1 MPPHVPARFPAD
13 DITAPALPTGSALP
27 PDVLAEL
34 PEEAAFTVWQVLRCV
49 VLWTGEPE
57 PRRAT
62 MFNRPYMRE
71 WEQRLLTAEL
81 DTDARF
87 PLAVIV
93 GELARATPDAGRL
106 SWACVCVA
114 DWALGRGAH
123 RAALAF
129 AEAAARAAPDH
140 PRYAWVAGRLMRSHG
155 DPRAAERWL
164 RRALRLAIAQRDW
177 ETQARTLISLGN
189 LFIDIGKMPAARD
202 FHARALRISRRWR
215 LREQEGMALHDLF
228 VIATEEG
235 NRAEA
240 EALARDAL
248 AAYGDADARICK
260 LAHDVAYAWMLQGN
274 FHRALHVFEALRPQ
288 FPWPDEQLRIV
299 ANMAR
304 AAAGI
309 GDEARF
315 HRMREEAEG
324 LRPRLVS
331 HETHASALLE
341 IAHGAASLGDVE
353 IALAAAHAAREV
365 AVERREANVRV
376 RAEALLETLAGA
388 RPTGTERMS
397 PVAGASTERL
407 AEELTLALTRA
418 LAVASAQESGGGAAS
433 LASEYGAGADLLAP
447 PPGKRRG
454 GARRA
459 AKGG

>member
-1 MPPHVPARFPAD
+1 MPPHVPIRFPAA
-13 DITAPALPTGSALP
+13 DIPAPALPTGSALP

-49 VLWTGEPE
+49 SLWAGEVE

-62 MFNRPYMRE
+62 MFNRAYMRQ

-93 GELARATPDAGRL
+93 GELARATPGASRL

-155 DPRAAERWL
+155 DARAAERWL

-189 LFIDIGKMPAARD
+189 LFIDIGKMPAARE
-202 FHARALRISRRWR
+202 FHSRALRISRRWR
-215 LREQEGMALHDLF
+215 LREQEAMALHDLF

-235 NRAEA
+235 SRAEA

-260 LAHDVAYAWMLQGN
+260 LAHDVAYAWMLQGH

-304 AAAGI
+304 AAAGN
-309 GDEARF
+309 GDEALF
-315 HRMREEAEG
+315 HRMREEAEA
-324 LRPRLVS
+324 LRARLVS
-331 HETHASALLE
+331 HETHAAALLE
-341 IAHGAASLGDVE
+341 IAYGAASLDDAG
-353 IALAAAHAAREV
+353 IALAAAHAAREL
-365 AVERREANVRV
+365 AAERREANVRI
-376 RAEALLETLAGA
+376 RAEALIEAIAEA
-388 RPTGTERMS
+388 RPTRAEGKP

-407 AEELTLALTRA
+407 AEELILALGRA
-418 LAVASAQESGGGAAS
+418 LAAASGDGGGVTS
-433 LASEYGAGADLLAP
+433 LSAEYGVAKDLLTP
-447 PPGKRRG
+447 PPGRRRG
-454 GARRA
+454 KAKRA
-459 AKGG
+459 ATGG